1 LNNQTTPPVTERRQ
15 FGFVTDLSLRSI
27 IERDYS
33 EIQRAYIGQCWKSV
47 LILCGGTIEAILT
60 DLLKSDE
67 ANARSTK
74 SSPKEPD
81 IMKWD
86 FSQLIEV
93 AVELKLVSSSV
104 QKLSHS
110 LREYRNLVHP
120 GNELR
125 NKLRFDS
132 EEAKIAIEVLNI
144 VHRDLSI

>member
-1 LNNQTTPPVTERRQ
+1 M
-15 FGFVTDLSLRSI
+15 
-27 IERDYS
+27 
-33 EIQRAYIGQCWKSV
+33 
-47 LILCGGTIEAILT
+47 
-60 DLLKSDE
+60 LKSDE